1 MFASC
6 YNDSS
11 FDTAYLALPCPP
23 VSFRVHTHKDD
34 NILGGTGLFD
44 RRSNMK
50 QNILLRVAP
59 CGLLLPHLF
68 TSPSNKTIFFQ
79 KDCYDFQDRNDN
91 TSNSKI
97 ASSATPNWRGIDIVR
112 RCLNPNHRFILNLLF
127 RRGPSSSTPRD
138 CLSCFFFSIS
148 TFRSPHRCMII
159 IILKNCELWF
169 RGVQYLEDLGL
180 DRSKS
185 FQPMTTSYVFL

>member
-1 MFASC
+1 MSDTKRLTRRKTYMWCWLKLAVARQSSVWRQKQLFPPEMAVLCCRFRVRDLNMFASC

-59 CGLLLPHLF
+59 CGLLLVPLPPPPF
-68 TSPSNKTIFFQ
+68 NSPSNKTIFLQ
-79 KDCYDFQDRNDN
+79 NDWYEFQDRNDN
-91 TSNSKI
+91 TSSSNI
-97 ASSATPNWRGIDIVR
+97 ASSATPN
-112 RCLNPNHRFILNLLF
+112 
-127 RRGPSSSTPRD
+127 
-138 CLSCFFFSIS
+138 
-148 TFRSPHRCMII
+148 
-159 IILKNCELWF
+159 
-169 RGVQYLEDLGL
+169 
-180 DRSKS
+180 
-185 FQPMTTSYVFL
+185 